1 MRNGAHRDEAEHRQV
16 QYLTSTTVRS
26 RLGQVLEEHG
36 HHLVEAELVDLQHR
50 PGAGATG
57 VFRVRATPEDQT
69 ETSGPQELFLALTAE
84 AVPEDGVIAAGQ
96 DADATWSAWFH
107 PHDPLLT
114 GLALASDPDSV
125 ASLWGGG
132 GTLVDLQT
140 VSYRPLRRA
149 VLRAVVSGD
158 MGQRTL
164 FLKVM
169 RPGLA
174 TRLHHRHTLLAAAGV
189 PVPAVLG
196 PPVADVLALEQGQG
210 DVLATAIMAD
220 GARHIQPADVLGV
233 LDRMP
238 QELVE
243 LPRRDA
249 WSDRIVD
256 YGHAAAT
263 ALPGQAQRI
272 RSLVEH
278 LRRQLDTTDRGPV
291 VPTHGDF
298 YEANLL
304 VSRNRIS
311 GVLDIDGA
319 GPGHRV
325 DDLACFLGHL
335 AVLPAVDH
343 RYVYVDQALR
353 RFHSSFVAGVD
364 PAALACRSSAVALSL
379 VAGARDSGRRDW
391 QASARQRLDIAES
404 LLALPQ
410 SAGGW

>member
-1 MRNGAHRDEAEHRQV
+1 
-16 QYLTSTTVRS
+16 
-26 RLGQVLEEHG
+26 
-36 HHLVEAELVDLQHR
+36 
-50 PGAGATG
+50 
-57 VFRVRATPEDQT
+57 
-69 ETSGPQELFLALTAE
+69 
-84 AVPEDGVIAAGQ
+84 
-96 DADATWSAWFH
+96 
-107 PHDPLLT
+107 
-114 GLALASDPDSV
+114 
-125 ASLWGGG
+125 
-132 GTLVDLQT
+132 
-140 VSYRPLRRA
+140 
-149 VLRAVVSGD
+149 
-158 MGQRTL
+158 
-164 FLKVM
+164 
-169 RPGLA
+169 
-174 TRLHHRHTLLAAAGV
+174 
-189 PVPAVLG
+189 
-196 PPVADVLALEQGQG
+196 
-210 DVLATAIMAD
+210 
-220 GARHIQPADVLGV
+220 RHIQPADVLGV

-343 RYVYVDQALR
+343 R
-353 RFHSSFVAGVD
+353 
-364 PAALACRSSAVALSL
+364 
-379 VAGARDSGRRDW
+379 
-391 QASARQRLDIAES
+391 
-404 LLALPQ
+404 
-410 SAGGW
+410 

>member
-1 MRNGAHRDEAEHRQV
+1 MRNGAHRYEAEHRQV

-96 DADATWSAWFH
+96 DAEATWSAWFH

-353 RFHSSFVAGVD
+353 RFHTSFVAGVD